1 MYNKIKI
8 KKGKEKAFINRHP
21 WVFSGAIQSLE
32 DPQNGEIV
40 EVIDYK
46 ENILG
51 YGFYS
56 YKSQISCRIF
66 HFTKERVTNF
76 PDSFFKEKII
86 KAANLRDKFIDKR
99 KTNCYRLIHAEGDL
113 FPGLIIDIFNE
124 SAVIQTLIKGTE
136 LLLDIIVDS
145 LYDLGFKNVYAKNS
159 SVNPIEEVSQR
170 DYTIAGKIDSNLLV
184 MENSLLFAVDIKEG
198 QKTGFFIDQRKNR
211 ELIKQISKEKTVLNA
226 FCYTGGF
233 SVYALAGGARS
244 VHSVDISQSAIA
256 MTEKNVSENF
266 KGLKNHIA
274 IKEDCFNYL
283 RDMDEIYDLIILDP
297 PAFVKSATNIEKGAK
312 GYKDINLNA
321 LRKIKKD
328 SFLATFSCSQH
339 ISSELF
345 QKIVFSAAADSGR
358 NVQIISHLSQ
368 PEDHPI
374 NIYHPEGEYLKGL
387 LLHVE

>member
-113 FPGLIIDIFNE
+113 FPGLIIDIYNE

-145 LYDLGFKNVYAKNS
+145 LYDLGFKNVYVKNS

-233 SVYALAGGARS
+233 SVYAIAGGARS

>member
-40 EVIDYK
+40 EVIDFK

-113 FPGLIIDIFNE
+113 FPGLIIDIYNE

-145 LYDLGFKNVYAKNS
+145 LYDLGFKNVYVKNS

-170 DYTIAGKIDSNLLV
+170 DYTIAGKIDSDLLV

-233 SVYALAGGARS
+233 SVYAIAGGARS

>member
-32 DPQNGEIV
+32 NPQNGEIV

-113 FPGLIIDIFNE
+113 FPGLIIDIYNE

-136 LLLDIIVDS
+136 MLLDIIVDS
-145 LYDLGFKNVYAKNS
+145 LYDLGFKNVYVKNS

-170 DYTIAGKIDSNLLV
+170 DYTIAGEIDSNLLV

-211 ELIKQISKEKTVLNA
+211 ELIRQISKEKTVLNA

-233 SVYALAGGARS
+233 SVYALAGGAQS

>member
-40 EVIDYK
+40 EVIDFK

-113 FPGLIIDIFNE
+113 FPGLIIDIYNE

-145 LYDLGFKNVYAKNS
+145 LYDLGFKNVYVKNS

-170 DYTIAGKIDSNLLV
+170 DYTIAGEIDSNLLV

-211 ELIKQISKEKTVLNA
+211 ELIRQISKEKTVLNA

-233 SVYALAGGARS
+233 SVYALAGGAQS

>member
-32 DPQNGEIV
+32 NPQNGEIV
-40 EVIDYK
+40 EVIDFK

-113 FPGLIIDIFNE
+113 FPGLIIDIYNE

-145 LYDLGFKNVYAKNS
+145 LYDLGFKNVYVKNS

-170 DYTIAGKIDSNLLV
+170 DYTIAGEIDSNLLV

-211 ELIKQISKEKTVLNA
+211 ELIRQISKEKTVLNA

-233 SVYALAGGARS
+233 SVYALAGGAQS

>member
-40 EVIDYK
+40 EVIDFK

-66 HFTKERVTNF
+66 HFTKEIVTNF

-113 FPGLIIDIFNE
+113 FPGLIIDIYNE

-145 LYDLGFKNVYAKNS
+145 LYDLGFKNVYVKNS

-170 DYTIAGKIDSNLLV
+170 DYTIAGEIDSNLLV

-233 SVYALAGGARS
+233 SVYAIAGGARS

>member
-40 EVIDYK
+40 EVIDFK

-113 FPGLIIDIFNE
+113 FPGLIIDIYNE

-136 LLLDIIVDS
+136 MLLDIIVDS
-145 LYDLGFKNVYAKNS
+145 LYDLGFKNVYVKNS

>member
-66 HFTKERVTNF
+66 HFTKEIVTNF

>member
-40 EVIDYK
+40 EVIDFK

-113 FPGLIIDIFNE
+113 FPGLIIDIYNE

-145 LYDLGFKNVYAKNS
+145 LYDLGFKNVYVKNS

>member
-32 DPQNGEIV
+32 NPQNGEIV

-113 FPGLIIDIFNE
+113 FPGLIIDIYNE

-145 LYDLGFKNVYAKNS
+145 LYDLGFKNVYVKNS

-170 DYTIAGKIDSNLLV
+170 DYTIAGEIDSNLLV

-211 ELIKQISKEKTVLNA
+211 ELIRQISKEKTVLNA

-233 SVYALAGGARS
+233 SVYALAGGAQS

>member
-32 DPQNGEIV
+32 NPQNGEIV

-113 FPGLIIDIFNE
+113 FPGLIIDIYNE

-136 LLLDIIVDS
+136 MLLDIIVDS
-145 LYDLGFKNVYAKNS
+145 LYDLGFKNVYVKNS

-170 DYTIAGKIDSNLLV
+170 DYTIAGEIDSNLLV

-233 SVYALAGGARS
+233 SVYALAGGAQS

>member
-40 EVIDYK
+40 EVIDFK

-66 HFTKERVTNF
+66 HFTKEIVTNF

-113 FPGLIIDIFNE
+113 FPGLIIDIYNE

-145 LYDLGFKNVYAKNS
+145 LYDLGFKNVYVKNS

-233 SVYALAGGARS
+233 SV
-244 VHSVDISQSAIA
+244 
-256 MTEKNVSENF
+256 
-266 KGLKNHIA
+266 
-274 IKEDCFNYL
+274 
-283 RDMDEIYDLIILDP
+283 
-297 PAFVKSATNIEKGAK
+297 
-312 GYKDINLNA
+312 
-321 LRKIKKD
+321 
-328 SFLATFSCSQH
+328 
-339 ISSELF
+339 
-345 QKIVFSAAADSGR
+345 
-358 NVQIISHLSQ
+358 
-368 PEDHPI
+368 
-374 NIYHPEGEYLKGL
+374 
-387 LLHVE
+387 

>member
-32 DPQNGEIV
+32 NPQNGEIV
-40 EVIDYK
+40 EVIDFK

-113 FPGLIIDIFNE
+113 FPGLIIDIYNE

-136 LLLDIIVDS
+136 MLLDIIVDS
-145 LYDLGFKNVYAKNS
+145 LYDLGFKNVYVKNS

-170 DYTIAGKIDSNLLV
+170 DYTIAGEIDSNLLV

>member
-40 EVIDYK
+40 EVIDFK

-113 FPGLIIDIFNE
+113 FPGLIIDIYNE

-136 LLLDIIVDS
+136 MLLDIIVDS
-145 LYDLGFKNVYAKNS
+145 LYDLGFKNVYVKNS

-170 DYTIAGKIDSNLLV
+170 DYTIAGEIDSNLLV

>member
-40 EVIDYK
+40 EVIDFK

-113 FPGLIIDIFNE
+113 FPGLIIDIYNE

-145 LYDLGFKNVYAKNS
+145 LYDLGFKNVYVKNS

-211 ELIKQISKEKTVLNA
+211 ELIRQISKEKTVLNA

-233 SVYALAGGARS
+233 SVYALAGGAQS

>member
-40 EVIDYK
+40 EVIDFK

-66 HFTKERVTNF
+66 HFTKEIVTNF

-113 FPGLIIDIFNE
+113 FPGLIIDIYNE

-145 LYDLGFKNVYAKNS
+145 LYDLGFKNVYVKNS

>member
-40 EVIDYK
+40 EVIDFK

-66 HFTKERVTNF
+66 HFTKEIVTNF

-113 FPGLIIDIFNE
+113 FPGLIIDIYNE

-145 LYDLGFKNVYAKNS
+145 LYDLGFKNVYVKNS

-170 DYTIAGKIDSNLLV
+170 DYTIAGKIDSDLLV

-233 SVYALAGGARS
+233 SVYAIAGGARS

>member
-113 FPGLIIDIFNE
+113 FPGLIIDIYNE

>member
-113 FPGLIIDIFNE
+113 FPGLIIDIYNE

-233 SVYALAGGARS
+233 SVYAIAGGARS